1 MKTVDRLIV
10 EHIIIQLNT
19 PNREVERILMNSPTL
34 LNFAAN
40 TILTRNMSFLFLEK
54 GITHFRKNHTMIKN
68 SFWIKNQTASTS
80 QSPYFFQME
89 TSII

>member
-54 GITHFRKNHTMIKN
+54 GIRTLEKTIR
-68 SFWIKNQTASTS
+68 
-80 QSPYFFQME
+80 
-89 TSII
+89 

>member
-54 GITHFRKNHTMIKN
+54 GITHFRKNHTMIKKLVLGKKSN
-68 SFWIKNQTASTS
+68 GLNLTISLLFPNGN
-80 QSPYFFQME
+80 
-89 TSII
+89 